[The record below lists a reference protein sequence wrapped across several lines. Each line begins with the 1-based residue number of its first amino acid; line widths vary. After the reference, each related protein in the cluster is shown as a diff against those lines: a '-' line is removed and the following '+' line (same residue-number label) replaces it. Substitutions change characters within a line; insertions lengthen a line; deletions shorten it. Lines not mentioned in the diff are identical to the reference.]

1 MNPEVFRNISKI
13 IERDSKVS
21 TYKFALL
28 RGTIDIIQE
37 NSPYLK
43 IVGDRVYIPVGLL
56 VEKWMVY
63 YYPIL
68 DSPVAIPQNYGTT
81 NLAFIFQFRT
91 ILDFYRDK
99 GGISSFYNDLRSK
112 GIPLGAQPAF
122 IELTQKLRDTITRMP
137 MKYLGRSLTEEYYSV
152 YRLEEGGRAIRGQ
165 RIDQA
170 TLIDSCG
177 TFSIP
182 LDYFEGFQIIGSFVG
197 GQDSILFKWAEFSV
211 NAGSGLPLETVL
223 HSVLQS
229 PITERDVAESKR
241 LYRSLLSETGT
252 VNCVWTGKAITA
264 YDVDHLI
271 PFAIWKNNDLW
282 NLLPSTSKVN
292 GQKRDKIP
300 SPELI
305 DRSRE
310 RIAYYWERIFAVSP
324 DRFQKEIKTSL
335 LGDRP
340 IDNWQNDAIA
350 QLKRSC
356 NYLIETR
363 GFQAWNN

>member
-1 MNPEVFRNISKI
+1 MNPEIFRNISKI
-13 IERDSKVS
+13 IERDSKFS
-21 TYKFALL
+21 TYKYALI

-43 IVGDRVYIPVGLL
+43 IVGDRVHIPVGLL

-68 DSPVAIPQNYGTT
+68 DSPVTIPQNYGTAK
-81 NLAFIFQFRT
+81 LAFISQFQT

-99 GGISSFYNDLRSK
+99 GGISVFYNDLRSN
-112 GIPLGAQPAF
+112 GIPLDAQASF
-122 IELTQKLRDTITRMP
+122 IALTQKLKDTITRMP
-137 MKYLGRSLTEEYYSV
+137 MKYLGRSLTEEYYSI
-152 YRLEEGGRAIRGQ
+152 YRLEQGGRAMRGQ
-165 RIDQA
+165 RIDQG
-170 TLIDSCG
+170 IVIESCG

-182 LDYFEGFQIIGSFVG
+182 LDYFEAFRIIGSFVG
-197 GQDSILFKWAEFSV
+197 GQDSILFKWAAFSV

-229 PITERDVAESKR
+229 PITEREVAESKR
-241 LYRSLLSETGT
+241 LYRSLLSETGL
-252 VNCVWTGKAITA
+252 VNCVWTGNAVAT

-282 NLLPSTSKVN
+282 NLLPSSSKVN

-300 SPELI
+300 SPEMI
-305 DRSRE
+305 DKSRE
-310 RIAYYWERIFAVSP
+310 RITYYWERIYAVSP

-335 LGDRP
+335 LGDKP
-340 IDNWQNDAIA
+340 IGNWKNDAIT
-350 QLKRSC
+350 QLQLSC
-356 NYLIETR
+356 SYLIETR
-363 GFQAWNN
+363 GFEAWTI